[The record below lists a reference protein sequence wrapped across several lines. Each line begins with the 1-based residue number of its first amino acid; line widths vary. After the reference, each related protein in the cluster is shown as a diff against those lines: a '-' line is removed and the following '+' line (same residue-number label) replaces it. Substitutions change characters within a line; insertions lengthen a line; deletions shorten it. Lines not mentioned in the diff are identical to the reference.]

1 MAKKKKSP
9 NNEQLWQSVQ
19 TIAHECVSLRERL
32 TTLENL
38 FDLLLTYKGDNQ
50 DFIEFVKS
58 KVGGDENETNE
69 VQDTDKKE
77 MKEVVQ
83 TREQGQKEYARTQ
96 SDVFANFKRVAKDL
110 DSSPEKVLLTYFLK
124 HKDGIVSWANGHTSQ
139 REDVRGRIKDAIVYL
154 MLLWGMVESSE

>member
-38 FDLLLTYKGDNQ
+38 LDLLLTYKGDNQ

-58 KVGGDENETNE
+58 KVGGDKNETKYIRFTSNISS
-69 VQDTDKKE
+69 
-77 MKEVVQ
+77 
-83 TREQGQKEYARTQ
+83 Y
-96 SDVFANFKRVAKDL
+96 SNVFSTIIFRK
-110 DSSPEKVLLTYFLK
+110 
-124 HKDGIVSWANGHTSQ
+124 
-139 REDVRGRIKDAIVYL
+139 L
-154 MLLWGMVESSE
+154 MY

>member
-1 MAKKKKSP
+1 LAKKKKSP
-9 NNEQLWQSVQ
+9 NNGQLWQSVQ

-69 VQDTDKKE
+69 VQDTDKKDNE
-77 MKEVVQ
+77 GSSANKGAGTERV
-83 TREQGQKEYARTQ
+83 RTH
-96 SDVFANFKRVAKDL
+96 A
-110 DSSPEKVLLTYFLK
+110 E
-124 HKDGIVSWANGHTSQ
+124 
-139 REDVRGRIKDAIVYL
+139 
-154 MLLWGMVESSE
+154 